1 MSRNLVRT
9 IGRQWHTRI
18 LPVAAAAGTA
28 IAALPAMAQQSEPIY
43 YGPHMWGGWGWFF
56 GPFMMLA
63 VVVLIVVL
71 TALVVRW
78 LGGFGPGGIDRVQP
92 GKAALDILRERFARG
107 EIDKQEFEDRQR
119 TLGV

>member
-1 MSRNLVRT
+1 MARVHT
-9 IGRQWHTRI
+9 IGRKWQARI
-18 LPVAAAAGTA
+18 LPVAAAAGAA
-28 IAALPAMAQQSEPIY
+28 IAALPAMAQPSEPLY

-78 LGGFGPGGIDRVQP
+78 LGGFGTGGIDRGEP
-92 GKAALDILRERFARG
+92 GKTALDILRERFARG

-119 TLGV
+119 TLGA